1 MSLKKKKENNFS
13 IISTVSFMTD
23 TNTWK
28 TLDFVKIFPCPD
40 HPVKPTEPQLP
51 FPSLPD
57 FSEKLYV
64 FSSFL
69 HSFLIII
76 FLPPPICVMV
86 SQSAMTSLQMITKF
100 F

>member
-1 MSLKKKKENNFS
+1 
-13 IISTVSFMTD
+13 MTD

-40 HPVKPTEPQLP
+40 HPVNLQNHG
-51 FPSLPD
+51 F
-57 FSEKLYV
+57 FSHHCQTSQKKLYV

-69 HSFLIII
+69 LSFLILI

-86 SQSAMTSLQMITKF
+86 CQSAMISLQMIQSF
-100 F
+100 YNICYSYSICPYS